1 MVPEAVPLQVAVF
14 QPVPAAFGTLLVEF
28 LLLEHAMGLLVLRL
42 EDPIVFVAEVASSQ
56 IHWIGFEVP
65 LSLL

>member
-1 MVPEAVPLQVAVF
+1 MPLQVAVF

-28 LLLEHAMGLLVLRL
+28 LLLEHAMGRFVMRF
-42 EDPIVFVAEVASSQ
+42 EEPIVMVAEMAFSQ
-56 IHWIGFEVP
+56 IDWIGFEVP